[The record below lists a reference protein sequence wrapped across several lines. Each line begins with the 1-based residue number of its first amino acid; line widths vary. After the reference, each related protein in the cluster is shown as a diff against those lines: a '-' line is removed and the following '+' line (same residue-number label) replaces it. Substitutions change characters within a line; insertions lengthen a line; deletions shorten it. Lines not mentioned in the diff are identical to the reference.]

1 MCTVSFIRT
10 KKSVVI
16 TSNRDEHGTRALAIP
31 PKNYIIDG
39 QDIIFPKDPQA
50 GGTWFGVANKKTVLV
65 LLNGADEKHN
75 RKPPYAKSRG
85 TIMLEMLSNSNPKM
99 FWITLN
105 LENIEP
111 FTIILFQENQLF
123 QLRWNG
129 SKKTTTVLDAY
140 QNHIWSSATLYEKN
154 IREERQAWFSDFL
167 SKNNEPLPSTIFDF
181 HQKTKNNDLENGLC
195 IARSNGMKTVS
206 ISQCVLES
214 DKLIILHADLVQ
226 NDRHDM
232 LLYV

>member
-10 KKSVVI
+10 KRAVVI
-16 TSNRDEHGTRALAIP
+16 TSNRDEHSTRALAIA
-31 PKNYIIDG
+31 PKNYIVDS
-39 QDIIFPKDPQA
+39 QNIIFPKDPQA
-50 GGTWFGVANKKTVLV
+50 GGTWFGIANKKTVIV
-65 LLNGADEKHN
+65 LLNGADEKHTS
-75 RKPPYAKSRG
+75 KPPYAKSRG
-85 TIMLEMLSNSNPKM
+85 IIMLEMLSSINPKM
-99 FWITLN
+99 FWISLN

-111 FTIILFQENQLF
+111 FTIVLFQENQLF

-129 SKKTTTVLDAY
+129 SEKTTKVLDAY

-154 IREERQAWFSDFL
+154 IREKRQLWFTDFL
-167 SKNNEPLPSTIFDF
+167 DKNNEPLADTIFDF

-206 ISQCVLES
+206 ISQCVIKS

-226 NDRHDM
+226 NKRHDM
-232 LLYV
+232 LLYI